1 VSNGKSSKTE
11 SISISL
17 EGDLIEILDHVCFL
31 RDTSRSAFCRAAV
44 KQLIA
49 VEFAKEPSFWNRLS
63 FGVKKSQSDKSV
75 F

>member
-1 VSNGKSSKTE
+1 MANGKLSKTE
-11 SISISL
+11 SLSISL

-31 RDTSRSAFCRAAV
+31 RDTSRSAFIRSAV

-49 VEFAKEPSFWNRLS
+49 LELAKEPSFWSRVS
-63 FGVKKSQSDKSV
+63 FGVKKTQSDKTI